1 VFTVYE
7 KVLRCLQS
15 ITITKA
21 FSFVVFAYS
30 LRKLLK
36 KAFS

>member
-1 VFTVYE
+1 
-7 KVLRCLQS
+7 VLRCLQR
-15 ITITKA
+15 IAVTKA

-36 KAFS
+36 EALS